1 MLSDCHFDEVV
12 RPAEVDGTN
21 AYNRSIA
28 ERRLKV
34 WAEKVHELAHVRL
47 AGHEWDGLVLMLG
60 GDLFSGDIHDELRET
75 NEDTSLG
82 SLLHWSEQL
91 CAAVAL
97 LADSFGKV
105 HVPAVPGNHGRTT
118 RKPRAKLRARTNFDW
133 LLAKMIERHF
143 AADDRVTFAV
153 PEAADHHLMI
163 YGWHHHLTHGDQ
175 VTGGG
180 GIGGIW
186 PPIMRLRARKSD
198 RQRIDTLWMG
208 HWHQYHSAPYLVVNG
223 SLKGADEYAY
233 ISNFKLEPAQQAF
246 AVVTPEHNISWQAP
260 IFVTDRKAE
269 GW

>member
-1 MLSDCHFDEVV
+1 MKQLLRDRDHYKHQWQTVEKEAAELRRALGIVESTQTAEIRPPRWLAPTKTKTARATAVAMLSDCHFDEVV

-143 AADDRVTFAV
+143 ASDDRVTFAV

-163 YGWHHHLTHGDQ
+163 YLIFLGGSQ
-175 VTGGG
+175 VL
-180 GIGGIW
+180 
-186 PPIMRLRARKSD
+186 PL
-198 RQRIDTLWMG
+198 L
-208 HWHQYHSAPYLVVNG
+208 
-223 SLKGADEYAY
+223 
-233 ISNFKLEPAQQAF
+233 
-246 AVVTPEHNISWQAP
+246 
-260 IFVTDRKAE
+260 
-269 GW
+269 